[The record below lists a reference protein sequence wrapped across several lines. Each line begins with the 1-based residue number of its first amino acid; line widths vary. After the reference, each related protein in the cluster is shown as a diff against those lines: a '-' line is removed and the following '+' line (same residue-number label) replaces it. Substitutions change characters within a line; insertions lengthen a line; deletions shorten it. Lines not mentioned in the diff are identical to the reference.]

1 MPKPQDIFQLA
12 RQEAVRVTASPQV
25 WQSFLYT
32 AAHNYH
38 TTYLNQLLIHAQR
51 PDAAACASM
60 EYWNKQANRLV
71 MRGSK
76 SIAVLQ
82 RRQGVAVAKP
92 VFAIGDTTL
101 LSQTSTGGPWE
112 VTDTTRPL
120 LLQGKSDDW
129 LTALAQ
135 DGVSNDADRAR
146 RMLERNVADSTLQWA
161 QPDEQMSLLQELVTQ
176 SAVYMARLRI
186 GLPVRDE
193 DFPAFQSV
201 SQFDTYQISLCLG
214 GYVQAAAEP
223 MLNAIGREALRLNR
237 DSIAMPHE
245 PVHNESTPTQLNS
258 REEAVTYDV
267 HEEPRRLPDSEPFP
281 AEPAEP
287 VPEPLREAASG
298 ISGAER
304 ADALRPTDVGGH
316 ATDELQSNRT
326 SRTADGGQD
335 PARADAGHPDAGPQ
349 NGPAGLGADGQQ
361 PEEAGGGSSPSD
373 AVRNLTE
380 SPAQAESEQS
390 PSAFALPEF
399 PPTLLPQLLA
409 AETSSRADNA
419 EYLTYYNKN
428 PLLIDRL
435 RFVRESYKDIFTEL
449 LLADDTRVGFH
460 RQDNGLL
467 VWQGA
472 YLTRSAETLLPWRAV
487 ANALNDLIEQH
498 ELIAAIDPKKLP
510 QVEEQ
515 LSFELPD
522 GSPTSAEDDRLE
534 KDDFLT
540 PEKQETVIRS
550 ALPVAEYNAPQMD
563 DGSVI
568 TDEEINLAL
577 AAGSNFENSKFRI
590 YQQFTT
596 TQGDHAAFL
605 KKEYGS
611 GGRSWDYQS
620 GAHGWVDHG
629 PAGLKL
635 ILTNEEGRFERR
647 LLWRAAAKRIAY
659 LIEMQRFLTQQELE
673 QYPAWAAEQREPAS
687 AVRDEPSTVPESRPI
702 CAEGSVVYLEDDHR
716 FTVERIWQ
724 FDVHLRDEEVP
735 LFGRAIS
742 REAFQRQLDA
752 NPRNGG
758 MMLSDQQ
765 HEALVQAQTEQALS
779 YIEDYLKD
787 EFEITEP
794 DFSDL
799 TRIDLGYTTTEDE
812 KHVIQVYAD
821 LEHCTVTK
829 LVDDTLYAQERYG
842 SLDDLNQAV
851 LSNLDFDSLMEIDL
865 DEVEEHEPQENAL
878 PTDESAAQALTNYLA
893 PYEPEVPTGTK
904 AKFAANLNAIR
915 TLKQIEQRGT
925 PATEAEQDVLAGYLG
940 WGGLADAFDP
950 NKDSWRSEYK
960 QLKDLLTPEEYAA
973 AQESTL
979 TAFYTPPAVIHA
991 MYRALT
997 RMGCVGG
1004 NVLEPSMGV
1013 GAFFGHRSGSF
1024 DTNNAKLYGVE
1035 LDSVSGR
1042 IAQQLYQKAKIQI
1055 CGYEKA
1061 DLPDSFFDLA
1071 IGNVPFGQYQVTDR
1085 QYDKLHFQIHDYFLA
1100 KTVDKLRVGGI
1111 MAFIT
1116 TSGTMDKKSE
1126 SVRRYLA
1133 ARCDLIGAVR
1143 LPNNTFTAQAGTTV
1157 TSDILFL
1164 QKRGRVLEQDAP
1176 WIHVGETANGI
1187 PLNRYFIDHPEMI
1200 CGEMQMVSGPYGQR
1214 PTCAPL
1220 ENGTS
1225 LEGQLDTALANLQ
1238 AEYTLADDR
1247 EDAKT
1252 ESDTLDADPGTRNF
1266 SYVVKADTVYYR
1278 ENSKMRAVKAST
1290 SALARIK
1297 ALVPLRDTCRELIRA
1312 QLDNLPDETIAA
1324 LQAKLTA
1331 QYDSYHDTY
1340 GLINSRG
1347 TASAFR
1353 EDSGYF
1359 LLCSLE
1365 DIDSEGHYRGK
1376 TDMFTKRTIR
1386 PAQVVG
1392 HVDTADEALVL
1403 SLTEKARVD
1412 LAYMAQ
1418 VTGKSPD
1425 EIIRDLTGVIFRDPE
1440 QDEPVYLPADEYLSG
1455 NVRQKLAVARLAAAS
1470 DPDYQVNVKALEQ
1483 VQPRDLDASEI
1494 AVRLGATWIP
1504 PKYIQDFLME
1514 LLEPPLS
1521 TRLSVKVLFA
1531 SFTGEWNITNK
1542 RYGNGSI
1549 KATVTYGTNRK
1560 NAYEITEA
1568 ALNLRPVQ
1576 VFDTVTDAEGN
1587 RKSVLNHAAT
1597 EAAYAKQCLIKDK
1610 FEEWIFKEP
1619 QRRQA
1624 LVSLYNSKFNCI
1636 RPREYDGSNLRF
1648 PGMNP
1653 EITLRPHQRNAIAHA
1668 LYGNNV
1674 LLAHEVGAGKTFEM
1688 VASAMEKKRLGLC
1701 NKTLIVV
1708 PNHLTEQMA
1717 SEALLLLSDL
1727 SKVEQFDQ
1735 TRTGSYTLQS
1745 ILDAYIN
1752 KEYDNEH
1759 PKWDFSGETQAIAK
1773 TYEVNADEM
1782 AAYNRTLTVAGDNKN
1797 GKGDGWQPTGRAN
1810 EYQLAEIFSNDS
1822 GNIRVQGLSYGTY
1835 LVVETTTPHDLF
1847 QAEPFLVSID
1857 PEQDNNPLGAM
1868 ATPKDSVMKAS
1879 DSYQKFTVL
1888 DEEIEVYLKITK
1900 LDTETGKPVLLPN
1913 TAFQIYWLDD
1923 NGNYRLENGK
1933 PKLITMT
1940 DTVNGHLTK
1949 NVDTFYTNEE
1959 GILTLPE
1966 KLPLGKYRI
1975 VETVGPDGFYNEWAD
1990 SGNYYVDFDISTDR
2004 IYKATGDDNENGMDT
2019 LVIGEDYWNDETL
2032 GKLTIRKTGETLTGK
2047 IETNDLIDP
2056 WMTGEADSDFAYTL
2070 RPLVGAEYTIT
2081 AAEDIYTQ
2089 DRQLDANGSRTL
2101 WYAEGDVVAV
2111 VTTGD
2116 GSADTAVFAP
2126 SRTKATYDFLSV
2138 IHDGTLGKV
2147 SITLPLGS
2155 YHVEETKPPYGYVG
2169 TTDSYD
2175 VTFSW
2180 DNQLNDVVM
2189 AKSIVKNGDSE
2200 QHFDVV
2206 RASEASAELAEQQ
2219 TLGFYNDRE
2228 HARVGVYKVDAE
2240 TGNYLAGA
2248 VFNLYTR
2255 DDIYDVD
2262 GSKLFSAGD
2271 LISTSPETV
2280 ADGYTYFNCDVP
2292 IRGEWYGQSDRLDAT
2307 TNSGNYFIRELRA
2320 PQGYYLNDAEMDVT
2334 FTYDGEVLQVL
2345 DNTCANKPTE
2355 MWVSKRDLTNDEEL
2369 PGATLIIKDAKDNI
2383 VDTWV
2388 STDTPHRVTGLHFDE
2403 EYTLTEKRPA
2413 DGYAVADDIVFRL
2426 ERKADADGHELDE
2439 ADVYY
2444 LKDKKKLWFI
2454 PWEEWELLDDATVIM
2469 RDDITKVQISKVDIA
2484 TGKELPGAE
2493 LVIKDKDSNTVAQ
2506 WVSEDKPHYIE
2517 KLPAG
2522 DYTLTELTAPNGY
2535 QLAESIAF
2543 TVLPTGE
2550 LQTVVMKDARIP
2562 EETPHEDTPSN
2573 TPQPTPG
2580 STPAPAPAPAS
2591 APTATPAPMPVI
2603 PQTGDVFPFALLSAA
2618 VFGSIVGFGIFAYK
2632 RRKSKMD
2639 ESEH

>member
-1 MPKPQDIFQLA
+1 MNHKFKLKQRVAALCMAAMMCCSLFPAWAFA
-12 RQEAVRVTASPQV
+12 EAPRA
-25 WQSFLYT
+25 
-32 AAHNYH
+32 
-38 TTYLNQLLIHAQR
+38 
-51 PDAAACASM
+51 
-60 EYWNKQANRLV
+60 
-71 MRGSK
+71 
-76 SIAVLQ
+76 
-82 RRQGVAVAKP
+82 
-92 VFAIGDTTL
+92 
-101 LSQTSTGGPWE
+101 
-112 VTDTTRPL
+112 
-120 LLQGKSDDW
+120 
-129 LTALAQ
+129 
-135 DGVSNDADRAR
+135 DADG
-146 RMLERNVADSTLQWA
+146 TLIM
-161 QPDEQMSLLQELVTQ
+161 EQ
-176 SAVYMARLRI
+176 
-186 GLPVRDE
+186 DK
-193 DFPAFQSV
+193 
-201 SQFDTYQISLCLG
+201 
-214 GYVQAAAEP
+214 
-223 MLNAIGREALRLNR
+223 
-237 DSIAMPHE
+237 
-245 PVHNESTPTQLNS
+245 
-258 REEAVTYDV
+258 EAVTD
-267 HEEPRRLPDSEPFP
+267 DS
-281 AEPAEP
+281 
-287 VPEPLREAASG
+287 
-298 ISGAER
+298 
-304 ADALRPTDVGGH
+304 H
-316 ATDELQSNRT
+316 
-326 SRTADGGQD
+326 
-335 PARADAGHPDAGPQ
+335 
-349 NGPAGLGADGQQ
+349 
-361 PEEAGGGSSPSD
+361 
-373 AVRNLTE
+373 
-380 SPAQAESEQS
+380 
-390 PSAFALPEF
+390 
-399 PPTLLPQLLA
+399 
-409 AETSSRADNA
+409 
-419 EYLTYYNKN
+419 
-428 PLLIDRL
+428 
-435 RFVRESYKDIFTEL
+435 
-449 LLADDTRVGFH
+449 
-460 RQDNGLL
+460 
-467 VWQGA
+467 
-472 YLTRSAETLLPWRAV
+472 
-487 ANALNDLIEQH
+487 
-498 ELIAAIDPKKLP
+498 
-510 QVEEQ
+510 
-515 LSFELPD
+515 
-522 GSPTSAEDDRLE
+522 
-534 KDDFLT
+534 
-540 PEKQETVIRS
+540 
-550 ALPVAEYNAPQMD
+550 
-563 DGSVI
+563 
-568 TDEEINLAL
+568 
-577 AAGSNFENSKFRI
+577 
-590 YQQFTT
+590 
-596 TQGDHAAFL
+596 
-605 KKEYGS
+605 
-611 GGRSWDYQS
+611 
-620 GAHGWVDHG
+620 
-629 PAGLKL
+629 
-635 ILTNEEGRFERR
+635 
-647 LLWRAAAKRIAY
+647 
-659 LIEMQRFLTQQELE
+659 
-673 QYPAWAAEQREPAS
+673 
-687 AVRDEPSTVPESRPI
+687 
-702 CAEGSVVYLEDDHR
+702 
-716 FTVERIWQ
+716 
-724 FDVHLRDEEVP
+724 
-735 LFGRAIS
+735 
-742 REAFQRQLDA
+742 
-752 NPRNGG
+752 
-758 MMLSDQQ
+758 
-765 HEALVQAQTEQALS
+765 QTE
-779 YIEDYLKD
+779 
-787 EFEITEP
+787 
-794 DFSDL
+794 
-799 TRIDLGYTTTEDE
+799 
-812 KHVIQVYAD
+812 
-821 LEHCTVTK
+821 
-829 LVDDTLYAQERYG
+829 
-842 SLDDLNQAV
+842 
-851 LSNLDFDSLMEIDL
+851 
-865 DEVEEHEPQENAL
+865 
-878 PTDESAAQALTNYLA
+878 
-893 PYEPEVPTGTK
+893 
-904 AKFAANLNAIR
+904 
-915 TLKQIEQRGT
+915 
-925 PATEAEQDVLAGYLG
+925 
-940 WGGLADAFDP
+940 
-950 NKDSWRSEYK
+950 
-960 QLKDLLTPEEYAA
+960 
-973 AQESTL
+973 
-979 TAFYTPPAVIHA
+979 
-991 MYRALT
+991 
-997 RMGCVGG
+997 
-1004 NVLEPSMGV
+1004 
-1013 GAFFGHRSGSF
+1013 
-1024 DTNNAKLYGVE
+1024 
-1035 LDSVSGR
+1035 
-1042 IAQQLYQKAKIQI
+1042 
-1055 CGYEKA
+1055 
-1061 DLPDSFFDLA
+1061 
-1071 IGNVPFGQYQVTDR
+1071 
-1085 QYDKLHFQIHDYFLA
+1085 
-1100 KTVDKLRVGGI
+1100 
-1111 MAFIT
+1111 
-1116 TSGTMDKKSE
+1116 
-1126 SVRRYLA
+1126 
-1133 ARCDLIGAVR
+1133 
-1143 LPNNTFTAQAGTTV
+1143 
-1157 TSDILFL
+1157 
-1164 QKRGRVLEQDAP
+1164 
-1176 WIHVGETANGI
+1176 
-1187 PLNRYFIDHPEMI
+1187 
-1200 CGEMQMVSGPYGQR
+1200 
-1214 PTCAPL
+1214 
-1220 ENGTS
+1220 
-1225 LEGQLDTALANLQ
+1225 
-1238 AEYTLADDR
+1238 
-1247 EDAKT
+1247 
-1252 ESDTLDADPGTRNF
+1252 
-1266 SYVVKADTVYYR
+1266 
-1278 ENSKMRAVKAST
+1278 
-1290 SALARIK
+1290 
-1297 ALVPLRDTCRELIRA
+1297 
-1312 QLDNLPDETIAA
+1312 
-1324 LQAKLTA
+1324 
-1331 QYDSYHDTY
+1331 
-1340 GLINSRG
+1340 
-1347 TASAFR
+1347 
-1353 EDSGYF
+1353 
-1359 LLCSLE
+1359 
-1365 DIDSEGHYRGK
+1365 
-1376 TDMFTKRTIR
+1376 
-1386 PAQVVG
+1386 
-1392 HVDTADEALVL
+1392 
-1403 SLTEKARVD
+1403 
-1412 LAYMAQ
+1412 
-1418 VTGKSPD
+1418 
-1425 EIIRDLTGVIFRDPE
+1425 
-1440 QDEPVYLPADEYLSG
+1440 
-1455 NVRQKLAVARLAAAS
+1455 AS
-1470 DPDYQVNVKALEQ
+1470 DPDPGEESTPKSSEAAATSQSADEDAPVETSTGYTFDGAVLYTDLPDAPTGSYMGSQGLPVATGETKIGISAWPNDQLEESTDSYLSADTLNSDDLTMTAPLLEGTDYAVTPILAQVEYPADGSSLDVVLPNEVTVLDFYGAPADEATRSSLVHSEYTETSAAVMGLYIQADADFSSQLVYTAPDGSTLTKVLHVVIDRSRTMAAPFAETTDVAAYAERPTPAVTSGKITKVEKVNGTWLIWFNGEEAYCCTHGANGQLKGCPPYTYTNTSLVSADQCIPGDHYGNQYRIWGGLDQLSMDLLPDTPVAFSAEDTERISLLDFCRTIYDDTQMWLIENYPESAAAKIYLESAQALLDGAVAYAKPRGYYTYIYTPARSGWQTVALIGPEISEEETEEPKPVVQEYYASWEAPAQSASGTVDLTYGITTDKIQLKTLEKVDGATIEIEPITKSGTIDGGSWSISPAGVQTVTTSGHSNDDNYQNNGGAASASWSVHYTVTKTVDGRSGSVGPYTTKEAADAAANSERDSAVAAIQAEAQSAVNNAIASAQAQLASLQFRYDEVTIPYGFESYWGSNGNHQTITVPANSNNAYEMRNAEWSLQINVKKTDSETGNQIVGDARYEIYQ
-1483 VQPRDLDASEI
+1483 WDVVTGKYQPTGGYNTYSVQRQGDGTYAVINNAAYATNDTMRHTLYYTQRNEGRFIVVETKAPAGYFGDWTDVDHPGSAGTPLGKRAYYVEITADNNNSVLWLGNGDYNADIATGDKGGTKLVTSGGVETTVTIYDSPKDASRSYTTDASGKAANEDSYTTTAADGIMKNDRTLGEISISKVDLDAQRYVTGDAAHGN
-1494 AVRLGATWIP
+1494 AVLDGAVYDLYAAEDITHPDGVTGVVDYSKIVDANGNPLWHTTIRDNSGQWISDYLP
-1504 PKYIQDFLME
+1504 
-1514 LLEPPLS
+1514 
-1521 TRLSVKVLFA
+1521 VL
-1531 SFTGEWNITNK
+1531 K
-1542 RYGNGSI
+1542 
-1549 KATVTYGTNRK
+1549 KD
-1560 NAYEITEA
+1560 
-1568 ALNLRPVQ
+1568 NL
-1576 VFDTVTDAEGN
+1576 
-1587 RKSVLNHAAT
+1587 
-1597 EAAYAKQCLIKDK
+1597 
-1610 FEEWIFKEP
+1610 
-1619 QRRQA
+1619 
-1624 LVSLYNSKFNCI
+1624 
-1636 RPREYDGSNLRF
+1636 
-1648 PGMNP
+1648 
-1653 EITLRPHQRNAIAHA
+1653 
-1668 LYGNNV
+1668 
-1674 LLAHEVGAGKTFEM
+1674 
-1688 VASAMEKKRLGLC
+1688 VASAKIEDGWLTFSNLYLGKYYVVERSTGTVIPLREGALAVSGTYPTVDSRTKAATGQVAALAASNGQYTDWVYKNQFSTISKSKALDGTWTYDAYYLSYAPGYLCDEHNYYITPSYADEGWYVEKTTFANDTAAYTGNYHIHKDNG
-1701 NKTLIVV
+1701 
-1708 PNHLTEQMA
+1708 LTESQDQVA
-1717 SEALLLLSDL
+1717 KGNVEISKVVSSSGQSNGLELEGAGFTFYLLSDL